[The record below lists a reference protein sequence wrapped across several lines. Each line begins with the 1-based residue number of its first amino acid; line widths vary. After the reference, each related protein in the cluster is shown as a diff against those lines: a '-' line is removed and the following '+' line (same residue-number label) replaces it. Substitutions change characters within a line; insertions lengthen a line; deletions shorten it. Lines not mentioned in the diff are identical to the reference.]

1 MHGSVSPKC
10 RVVKIVQC
18 NSSCAILYFLYLN
31 LASAVEFNL
40 LIIESIIYLIGYK
53 LNVRVI
59 RVHRSAAARCG
70 FFTKVEL

>member
-10 RVVKIVQC
+10 RVVKIVQF
-18 NSSCAILYFLYLN
+18 NSSCAILYFLYLV
-31 LASAVEFNL
+31 SATYEFNL
-40 LIIESIIYLIGYK
+40 LIKSIIYLIRYK
-53 LNVRVI
+53 LNARVV